1 MRGSLLSLEGK
12 TCVITGAASGIGRA
26 TAQLFAELGAAVA
39 ILDINE
45 EAGAAAVSELGSSG
59 YRATFIPTDLM
70 EMGGVEPSFARV
82 VEQVGVPDVW
92 VNNAGV
98 SRRTPAE
105 DYPLVDV
112 ESMLRLNVT
121 ATFAGMQAC
130 ARAWKAAGT
139 PGAIVNL
146 ASVFGMVA
154 DPLSAP
160 YAASKGAVIQLTR
173 TCAVEWAADRIRVNA
188 VAPGYTYT
196 NMTAKT
202 LDSPAG
208 QDILARVPMR
218 RAASVGEIAAAIA
231 FLASDAASF
240 ITGHVLAVDGGF
252 TAQ

>member
-1 MRGSLLSLEGK
+1 MQGPLVSLEGK

-26 TAQLFAELGAAVA
+26 TAQLFSELGAAVV
-39 ILDINE
+39 ILDVDE
-45 EAGAAAVSELGSSG
+45 EAGTAAAADLEAAGH
-59 YRATFIPTDLM
+59 RAVFVPTDLM
-70 EMGGVEPSFARV
+70 DIGGVDRSFVTVLERV
-82 VEQVGVPDVW
+82 GLPHVW
-92 VNNAGV
+92 VNNAGI

-105 DYPLVDV
+105 DYPLQDA
-112 ESMLRLNVT
+112 EAMLRLNVT
-121 ATFAGMQAC
+121 ATFAGMQVC
-130 ARAWKAAGT
+130 ARAWKAKRTG
-139 PGAIVNL
+139 GAIVNL

-173 TCAVEWAADRIRVNA
+173 TCAVEWAADQIRVNA

-196 NMTAKT
+196 KMTAKT

-208 QDILARVPMR
+208 QQILARVPMR
-218 RAASVGEIAAAIA
+218 RAASVQEIARAVA

-240 ITGHVLAVDGGF
+240 ITGHVLAVDGGY